1 MEIHISTDK
10 KLLDLSRIHESINTV
25 SYWGRGRTLDEV
37 QKTIENSLCFGMYN
51 ESKEQLGFARVVT
64 DQVAFGYIMDVI
76 IFEPYQRIGFGT
88 KLVDYVMNHEVV
100 KKLKTI
106 ALKTKDAHN
115 LYEKHE
121 FKSIGD
127 SDLWMAN
134 DRLKLL

>member
-10 KLLDLSRIHESINTV
+10 KLLDVSRIHEYINTV
-25 SYWGRGRTLDEV
+25 SYWGRGRTLKEV

-76 IFEPYQRIGFGT
+76 IFEPYKGSGLGT
-88 KLVDYVMNHEVV
+88 KLIDYLMKHEVI

-106 ALKTKDAHN
+106 ALKTKDAHQ
-115 LYEKHE
+115 LYEKFD
-121 FKSIGD
+121 FKNVGD